1 MEMRE
6 RERERGREGERR
18 VVRSSAAC
26 KLCRAG
32 GRFRE
37 ADESVE
43 QAYWLLQGYLLWM
56 SVAWGAVCWGGED
69 ASLL

>member
-1 MEMRE
+1 M
-6 RERERGREGERR
+6 
-18 VVRSSAAC
+18 VRSSAAC

>member
-1 MEMRE
+1 MEMGDRE
-6 RERERGREGERR
+6 IERKGERR
-18 VVRSSAAC
+18 EVRSSTAC

-32 GRFRE
+32 GRFGE

-69 ASLL
+69 ASLF